1 MLLTPD
7 GKVIR
12 TPERRPIT
20 LDKLKRFM
28 EFEQILR
35 ECGWSLVCRKCANF
49 VAGDNAVNDTRLSV
63 KCSCKEYVFDAGA
76 N

>member
-1 MLLTPD
+1 MLID
-7 GKVIR
+7 VSGRAIR

-49 VAGDNAVNDTRLSV
+49 VAGDNDAGSTRVSV
-63 KCSCKEYVFDAGA
+63 KCSCKEYVFDAA
-76 N
+76 DN